1 MICERCNSHLSAY
14 IDGMLSA
21 REVRELTV
29 HLAECRRCREDLR
42 ELQTVR
48 TMLRRLPAPEAR
60 EGFWDDA
67 LRTVRLRGRRRSI
80 RWSPGYAVGYAAGA
94 AAAALA
100 LAALIMTAHHGQVTD
115 STLMAPAAGAMQVV
129 ISPASLVSLH
139 TRERARSPL
148 IDVAKVRF
156 ASDEAEAAD
165 IADNGRFD
173 VQ

>member
-21 REVRELTV
+21 KEVRELTG

-48 TMLRRLPAPEAR
+48 TILRGLSAPEAR
-60 EGFWDDA
+60 EGFWDEA
-67 LRTVRLRGRRRSI
+67 LRTVRLRDRKRLA
-80 RWSPGYAVGYAAGA
+80 RWSPGYVAGA
-94 AAAALA
+94 TAAALA
-100 LAALIMTAHHGQVTD
+100 LAAFVITSHHDQVTD
-115 STLMAPAAGAMQVV
+115 SSLTIPTAEVV
-129 ISPASLVSLH
+129 INPVSLVSLH

-165 IADNGRFD
+165 ISDNGRFD